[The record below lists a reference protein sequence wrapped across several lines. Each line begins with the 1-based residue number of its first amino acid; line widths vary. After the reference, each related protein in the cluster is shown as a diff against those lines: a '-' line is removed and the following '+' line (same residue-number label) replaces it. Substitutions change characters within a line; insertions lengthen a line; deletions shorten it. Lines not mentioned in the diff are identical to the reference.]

1 MYKPYLEYNQQIQK
15 LVSQKGLVISDFD
28 YARQKLIDIGYFS
41 LIGGYKTPFI
51 NPMTRK
57 YETLTKFEVIVALY
71 QFDKNLR
78 QLTFG
83 YLTDIE
89 QKIRQLISDSFC
101 SFYGE
106 QQTAYLSPSS
116 YTSAPTHQR
125 AVSKLISILD
135 KLANR
140 DNDHAYIVHQR
151 NTYHNVPLWVLTKAL
166 TFGQLSKMYSL
177 LNFRQQ
183 SNVSKAYPFV
193 SENELARYLNALT
206 FFRNVC
212 AHNERLYCHRLVQ
225 QDFPDKTLHAKLRIA
240 KRGNQYL
247 QGKNDYFGL
256 LISFRYL
263 LLKED
268 FNIYKKNLRNI
279 IKSYLGNSHRLPETD
294 LLNIMGFPSN
304 WNHITRYRV

>member
-1 MYKPYLEYNQQIQK
+1 MYKPYLNYDQQIQK
-15 LVSQKGLVISDFD
+15 LISQKGLIISDRY
-28 YARQKLIDIGYFS
+28 YAKQMLIDIGYFS

-57 YETLTKFEVIVALY
+57 YEIPTKFEDIVALY
-71 QFDKNLR
+71 QFDKDLR

-83 YLTDIE
+83 FLIDIE

-106 QQTAYLSPSS
+106 QQSAYLSPSGF
-116 YTSAPTHQR
+116 TPAMIHHN
-125 AVSKLISILD
+125 AVVKLITILD

-140 DNDHAYIVHQR
+140 DHDHAYIVHQR

-183 SNVSKAYPFV
+183 SSVSKAYPYV
-193 SENELARYLNALT
+193 TESELARYLNALT

-212 AHNERLYCHRLVQ
+212 AHNERLYCHRLIQ
-225 QDFPDKTLHAKLRIA
+225 QDFPDKVLHAKLGIS
-240 KRGNQYL
+240 KRGNQYV
-247 QGKNDYFGL
+247 QGKKDYFGL
-256 LISFRYL
+256 VISFRYL
-263 LLKED
+263 LSKDEFNNYKRSLKKIMASY
-268 FNIYKKNLRNI
+268 FV
-279 IKSYLGNSHRLPETD
+279 KSDRLSESE
-294 LLNIMGFPSN
+294 LLQLMGFPSN
-304 WNHITRYRV
+304 WAQITRFRL